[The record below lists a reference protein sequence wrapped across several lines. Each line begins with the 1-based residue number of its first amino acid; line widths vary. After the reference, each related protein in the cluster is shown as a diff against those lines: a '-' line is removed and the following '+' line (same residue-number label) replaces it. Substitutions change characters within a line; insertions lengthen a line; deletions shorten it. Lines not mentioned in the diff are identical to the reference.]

1 MDNKIPPPIVALV
14 CGLIIFFSKHLFPI
28 YEHQSAIIYSVPVL
42 FLGVII
48 LALAA
53 LSFRKYSTSLNPL
66 APEKASSLVTS
77 GIFGYSR
84 NPMYLGMLLILVS
97 IAITF
102 NVYGGFIMS
111 IIFLLF
117 ITRFQIIPEEAAMEK
132 LFTDEF
138 LYYKKRTRRWI

>member
-14 CGLIIFFSKHLFPI
+14 CGLIISFSKPLFPI